1 MAYNAAHPTLGP
13 LAVFAAPAWLGSL
26 IAEHIA
32 LIFLAHVG
40 FDRALAMASNIPPLS
55 AIRIWDGSGDDWGT

>member
-40 FDRALAMASNIPPLS
+40 FDRALAYGLRYPTSFGDTHLG
-55 AIRIWDGSGDDWGT
+55 RIGR

>member
-26 IAEHIA
+26 IAEYIA
-32 LIFLAHVG
+32 LIFMAHVG
-40 FDRALAMASNIPPLS
+40 FDRALAYGLKYPTSFGDTHLG
-55 AIRIWDGSGDDWGT
+55 RIGR